1 VVGYRIAFAKGQL
14 FREGLFQ
21 FMTACSLPWYAIAG
35 AQKGVDVRLPVL
47 GVLAL
52 AVVGPTAGRYYID
65 IASGVSPK
73 HFARVLGLLVEDPDA
88 IRTNGSRGE

>member
-52 AVVGPTAGRYYID
+52 AVVGPTAGRYH

-73 HFARVLGLLVEDPDA
+73 HFSRVLGLLVEDPDA
-88 IRTNGSRGE
+88 IRTDGSRGE